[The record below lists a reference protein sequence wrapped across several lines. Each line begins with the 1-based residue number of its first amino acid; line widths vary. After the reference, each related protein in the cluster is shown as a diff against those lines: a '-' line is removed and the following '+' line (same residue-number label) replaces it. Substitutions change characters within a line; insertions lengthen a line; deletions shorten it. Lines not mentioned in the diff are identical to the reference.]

1 MSYVSNSPDL
11 TLLAPEEAQ
20 LIEEHVEIEGV
31 GRVTVESGIFSSE
44 SAEAAGLL
52 SKKSARTPRSRQRA
66 RGRRGSRED
75 PGVDVAL
82 SGEGFVVLL
91 QVKAAKPS
99 SPEAGRAL
107 RDFVVGL
114 KAALTQSVHEPGR
127 LTELTQLISP
137 TFDPPSVPA
146 LLQAR
151 RNTQA
156 RKELLDEFGALT
168 AAQLA
173 EARHASK
180 ANPSALASRWRKE
193 GRVFGVTFRDKTEHE
208 KTYFPGF
215 QFDDQLK
222 PLEVVGRVLEIFAP
236 HAMTE
241 WEIALW
247 FTTPNG
253 WLEDNRPV
261 DLLQDDPD
269 SVVASAE
276 HEVAAI
282 AG

>member
-1 MSYVSNSPDL
+1 MSYMSDSPDL
-11 TLLAPEEAQ
+11 TLLASEEAQ
-20 LIEEHVEIEGV
+20 LVEEHVEIEGV

-44 SAEAAGLL
+44 AAGLL
-52 SKKSARTPRSRQRA
+52 SKKPA
-66 RGRRGSRED
+66 RGRGESRED
-75 PGVDVAL
+75 SETDLAL

-114 KAALTQSVHEPGR
+114 KAALAHTVHEPGR
-127 LTELTQLISP
+127 LTELTQTISP
-137 TFDPPSVPA
+137 SFDPPSVPA

-156 RKELLDEFGALT
+156 RRELLDEFGALT

-173 EARHASK
+173 EARQASR

-193 GRVFGVTFRDKTEHE
+193 GRVFGVTFRDKTERE
-208 KTYFPGF
+208 KTYFPAF
-215 QFDDQLK
+215 QFDDQLQ
-222 PLEVVGRVLEIFAP
+222 PLGVVGRVLEIFAP
-236 HAMTE
+236 HPMTE

-253 WLEDNRPV
+253 WLEDKRPV

>member
-1 MSYVSNSPDL
+1 MSYMSKSSDL

-20 LIEEHVEIEGV
+20 LGEAQVEIEGV
-31 GRVTVESGIFSSE
+31 GHVTVKSGIFPSE

-52 SKKSARTPRSRQRA
+52 SKKPARKSRQSS
-66 RGRRGSRED
+66 RGRRRRRED
-75 PGVDVAL
+75 AEVDVAL
-82 SGEGFVVLL
+82 RGEGFVVLL
-91 QVKAAKPS
+91 EVKAAKPS

-107 RDFVVGL
+107 HDFVAGL
-114 KAALTQSVHEPGR
+114 RTALAQTVHEPGR
-127 LTELTQLISP
+127 LTELTQLITP
-137 TFDPPSVPA
+137 AFDPPSVPA

-173 EARHASK
+173 EGRQASK

-193 GRVFGVTFRDKTEHE
+193 GRVFGVTFRDKTERE

-215 QFDDQLK
+215 QFDDHLR
-222 PLEVVGRVLEIFAP
+222 PLEAVGRVLEIFAP
-236 HAMTE
+236 HPMTE

-253 WLEDNRPV
+253 WLDDNRPV
-261 DLLQDDPD
+261 DLLRDDPD
-269 SVVASAE
+269 GVVASAE